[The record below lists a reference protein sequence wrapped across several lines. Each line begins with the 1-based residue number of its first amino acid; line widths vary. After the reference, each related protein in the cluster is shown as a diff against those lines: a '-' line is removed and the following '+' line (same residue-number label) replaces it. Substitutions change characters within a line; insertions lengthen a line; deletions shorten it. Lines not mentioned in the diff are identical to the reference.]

1 MSNVVRKNDAGMAQS
16 VEHVIGNDE
25 VISSILITSSIKRGL
40 VRQDLFSFFAFFAF
54 VAFSE
59 KNRNISTIYYISVF
73 FDHKLK
79 VDSIKT
85 KFEILNVCSFLR
97 NLYLWSLI

>member
-40 VRQDLFSFFAFFAF
+40 VRQDLFSFFAF

-59 KNRNISTIYYISVF
+59 KNRNISTIYYVSVF